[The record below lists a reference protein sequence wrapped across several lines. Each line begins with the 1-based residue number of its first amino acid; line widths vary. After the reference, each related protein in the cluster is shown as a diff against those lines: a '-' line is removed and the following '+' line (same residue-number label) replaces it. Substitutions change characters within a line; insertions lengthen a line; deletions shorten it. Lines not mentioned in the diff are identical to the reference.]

1 MAMKNISFLITL
13 WFLTFIN
20 GTVFSQLTDG
30 TKFRIC
36 SLENKEFTLQVKP
49 DVYNE
54 KITIT
59 LNPKETLCINGYS
72 GFDHQIK
79 VLNGKFIE
87 LHFRMRGGSGV
98 AIRRYVLVCVS
109 GVKLYKPIDVLSL
122 VRSEFKET
130 YVHSIDS
137 LNLYDESSLFSL
149 KFNLLQDHVRRFKLY
164 ITQSEEIISKYDPS
178 RNHLYKD
185 SLELKFDENCNV
197 FYNQVCNLNGY
208 FNISSDDGSSR
219 EIIFKGE
226 KYPAIKLRN
235 AEYYYINKKWFIRDQ
250 KNHLSEFSDSC
261 K

>member
-1 MAMKNISFLITL
+1 MAMKNLSYLITL
-13 WFLTFIN
+13 WLLTLIN
-20 GTVFSQLTDG
+20 VTVSAQLTDG
-30 TKFRIC
+30 TKYKIY
-36 SLENKEFTLQVKP
+36 SLENKEFILQVKP
-49 DVYNE
+49 DVNNE
-54 KITIT
+54 KIIIT

-72 GFDHQIK
+72 GFDQQIK
-79 VLNGKFIE
+79 VLNEKFIE

-130 YVHSIDS
+130 YVPSIDS

-149 KFNLLQDHVRRFKLY
+149 KFNLLQDHGQRFKLY
-164 ITQSEEIISKYDPS
+164 VTQSEEVISKYDPS
-178 RNHLYKD
+178 KNHLYKD
-185 SLELKFDENCNV
+185 SLELKFDESCSV
-197 FYNQVCNLNGY
+197 FYDEFRNLRGH
-208 FNISSDDGSSR
+208 FDISSDDGSSK

-235 AEYYYINKKWFIRDQ
+235 AEYYYINQKWLMRDR